1 MTDCETIFIVDDDE
15 SVRHS
20 LQWFLEALPNKILT
34 FASAE
39 IFLDKVEAGSCG
51 CLILDVRM
59 PGIDGLELQRRLNQL
74 QSTLPIIMLT
84 GHGDVPM
91 AVNAMSEGAFDFIQK
106 PFDGPYLL
114 DKLQQALA
122 ISRLNCQQRQQ
133 KESLLKQLSNLTRRE
148 REVMALV
155 TEGLQNKVIAHQ
167 LGIVLRTVEVHRHNL
182 MEKLTVR
189 SVCELVKIKLLAQQW
204 GVWSTTNCKRE
215 NTLTF
220 GSPQ

>member
-20 LQWFLEALPNKILT
+20 LQWFLETMPNKIRT

-39 IFLDKVEAGSCG
+39 AFLDEVAAGSCG

-59 PGIDGLELQRRLNQL
+59 PGIDGLELQRRLNQQ

-91 AVNAMSEGAFDFIQK
+91 AVNAMSQGAFDFVQK

-114 DKLQQALA
+114 EKLQQALA
-122 ISRLNCQQRQQ
+122 LSRQNCHQLQQQQSLQQ
-133 KESLLKQLSNLTRRE
+133 KLAQLTPRE

-155 TEGLQNKVIAHQ
+155 AEGLQNKVVAHR
-167 LGIVLRTVEVHRHNL
+167 LGIVLRTVEVHRHNV
-182 MEKLTVR
+182 MEKLNVR
-189 SVCELVKIKLLAQQW
+189 SVCELVKLNLQAQQI
-204 GVWSTTNCKRE
+204 E
-215 NTLTF
+215 H
-220 GSPQ
+220 